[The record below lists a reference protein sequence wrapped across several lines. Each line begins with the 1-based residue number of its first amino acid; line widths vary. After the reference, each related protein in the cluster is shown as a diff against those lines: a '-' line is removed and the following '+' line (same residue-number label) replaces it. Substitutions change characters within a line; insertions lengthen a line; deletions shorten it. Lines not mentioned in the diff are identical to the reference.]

1 VIREKKDL
9 LRTKFNK
16 DTKQFLQPLALILI
30 CAVFILLILIV
41 GIMDMRRI
49 DNTLIS
55 FMQNRGLDI
64 IGNVQRVA
72 QGSFTGLKQ
81 LLGSEHADETVSP
94 FSDETSLPQEALIQS
109 LITLG
114 RQIDRSWDTKAFA
127 AEEKKSL
134 AENEGLSIAAVF
146 DIKGQIAFQSRPVP
160 KDILMKAAPVVLGE
174 KEFSI
179 DLFNRSG
186 NERIGFIAMRRDAGQ
201 GAILMVLDDADFQF
215 WGARIAIQ
223 RAIEQ
228 AGWGKG
234 VEYISVMNGAGQ
246 LLGSAGDIDESWRES
261 AVRESRSSREKGSVA
276 HRKLTF
282 HGKDILEISGPVML
296 DGKTAGIA
304 RIGLE
309 RDRMDQILRENRNNM
324 LISMMAIILIGV
336 LSIWFMFHNQNRHF
350 KRIEEMDKRLQQS
363 ERLSALGKLA
373 AGVAHEI
380 RNPLNAI
387 SMASQRLQREYL
399 PELSRDKGPDFKV
412 LTGVIRD
419 EIRRLNGIIEEFL
432 NFSRTNRLELK
443 EYPIE
448 EILQK
453 LVSLIE
459 EEAAVKGITIRKQW
473 NSNRTLVPMD
483 IDKLQQALLNLI
495 KNGMESMSKSGALT
509 IGVTRSET
517 ERFVAVH
524 ISDTGAGLTQEEIER
539 IFSPEYTTKEKGLG
553 LGLPIS
559 YEIIRAHGGEIE
571 VMSEVG
577 IGSTF
582 KITLPGVSREIS

>member
-1 VIREKKDL
+1 MIREKKDS

-16 DTKQFLQPLALILI
+16 DTKQLLQPLALILI

-49 DNTLIS
+49 DKTLVS

-64 IGNVQRVA
+64 IGNIQRVA

-81 LLGSEHADETVSP
+81 LLGPEHADETVSP
-94 FSDETSLPQEALIQS
+94 FSDETSLPQEALIKS
-109 LITLG
+109 LISLG
-114 RQIDRSWDTKAFA
+114 RQIDSSWDKEAFA
-127 AEEKKSL
+127 AEGKQSPAEK
-134 AENEGLSIAAVF
+134 EGLSIVAVF
-146 DIKGQIAFQSRPVP
+146 DPKGQVVYQNRPVP
-160 KDILMKAAPVVLGE
+160 DDILAKTAPVVLGE
-174 KEFSI
+174 KEISI
-179 DLFNRSG
+179 NLFNRSG
-186 NERIGFIAMRRDAGQ
+186 NERIGFIAMRRNAGR
-201 GAILMVLDDADFQF
+201 GTILMVLDDKGFRF

-223 RAIEQ
+223 SAIEQ
-228 AGWGKG
+228 AGWGEG

-246 LLGSAGDIDESWRES
+246 LLGNAGEIDESWRES
-261 AVRESRSSREKGSVA
+261 AIRESQPDRAGRQAA
-276 HRKLTF
+276 HRKLSF
-282 HGKDILEISGPVML
+282 HGKDILEISGPIVL
-296 DGKTAGIA
+296 DGETAGIA

-309 RDRMDQILRENRNNM
+309 RGRMDQILRENRNNM
-324 LISMMAIILIGV
+324 LISMMAIMLIGV

-387 SMASQRLQREYL
+387 SMASQRLQREYI
-399 PELSRDKGPDFKV
+399 PELSPDKGRDFKV

-432 NFSRTNRLELK
+432 NFSRTDRLELR

-459 EEAAVKGITIRKQW
+459 EEAAVKGITIRKEW
-473 NSNRTLVPMD
+473 NSSRTLVPMD
-483 IDKLQQALLNLI
+483 IDKLQQALLNLV
-495 KNGMESMSKSGALT
+495 KNGIESMTNPGRLT
-509 IGVTRSET
+509 IGVAHSEGS
-517 ERFVAVH
+517 VAVR
-524 ISDTGAGLTQEEIER
+524 ISDMGAGLTREQIDR

-571 VMSEVG
+571 VTSEVG
-577 IGSTF
+577 VGSTF
-582 KITLPGVSREIS
+582 KITLPGVSREA